1 MSLLHLNISSLP
13 FHIDEFTNLLSELN
27 SNFEIIGITETRLT
41 TKKDPVN
48 STEISK
54 YNIEHNPTESDK
66 DEALLYISKQINKK
80 LRMT

>member
-1 MSLLHLNISSLP
+1 MGM
-13 FHIDEFTNLLSELN
+13 T
-27 SNFEIIGITETRLT
+27 EIRLT

-54 YNIEHNPTESDK
+54 YNIEHNSTESDK
-66 DEALLYISKQINKK
+66 DGALLYISKEINTK